1 MFENIGKK
9 IVGFGN
15 EVKRGTQSF
24 SETVSLNARI
34 DECKKELSNC
44 FYQLGQNFY
53 EKNKNTVP
61 TEYQGIFDRITML
74 NQTIVQCQEQIKVIK
89 GIRQCPNCGADV
101 AGNVMF
107 CSNCGF
113 SMPPANPSAAVGG
126 NVCSRCGAPLEADA
140 AFCTTCGAKVQ
151 APAQQPYGYGQP
163 APQAYDYGQPVQ
175 EQPAPQTYDYGQ
187 PVQEQP
193 APQPYDYGQPV
204 QEQPAPQP
212 YDYGQP
218 VQEEPAVQ
226 PQEEEA
232 VSNEEVGRV
241 CPKCGTQLPSDAAFC
256 NNCGASLL
264 VEEAASQ
271 AIYAGSQPTD
281 EVRFCPN
288 CGTRLEADAVF
299 CAECGTKVG

>member
-1 MFENIGKK
+1 
-9 IVGFGN
+9 
-15 EVKRGTQSF
+15 
-24 SETVSLNARI
+24 
-34 DECKKELSNC
+34 
-44 FYQLGQNFY
+44 
-53 EKNKNTVP
+53 
-61 TEYQGIFDRITML
+61 
-74 NQTIVQCQEQIKVIK
+74 
-89 GIRQCPNCGADV
+89 
-101 AGNVMF
+101 
-107 CSNCGF
+107 
-113 SMPPANPSAAVGG
+113 MPPANPSAAVGG

-163 APQAYDYGQPVQ
+163 VQ
-175 EQPAPQTYDYGQ
+175 EQPAPQT
-187 PVQEQP
+187 
-193 APQPYDYGQPV
+193 YDYGQPV

-271 AIYAGSQPTD
+271 AMYAGSQPAD

-288 CGTRLEADAVF
+288 CGTRLEADAIF